1 MYMYMYM
8 YMVRRW
14 VRQEGKDSRVFYYNK
29 NKSRE
34 LPDYEFETECANFYT
49 GMIRLC
55 IKR

>member
-1 MYMYMYM
+1 MYM

-34 LPDYEFETECANFYT
+34 LPDCEFETECANFYT